1 MFEKGELVI
10 YETAGVCKVTDI
22 RTVDM
27 RGIDKNKLFYF
38 LEPVGT
44 QGSRFFVPVESHK
57 ALLRKMVSREEAG
70 KLLEDA
76 KSLGLLPLP
85 DDKHREESYK
95 AALKSCDCKEWMKMI
110 RTLYRKNGELK
121 ARGKKLPAMDSHY
134 LKMAKGCLVTE
145 ISLALGMDE
154 SEVEEE
160 IAVTVRQAE

>member
-27 RGIDKNKLFYF
+27 RGIDKNK
-38 LEPVGT
+38 
-44 QGSRFFVPVESHK
+44 
-57 ALLRKMVSREEAG
+57 
-70 KLLEDA
+70 
-76 KSLGLLPLP
+76 
-85 DDKHREESYK
+85 
-95 AALKSCDCKEWMKMI
+95 MI

-121 ARGKKLPAMDSHY
+121 VRGKKLPAMDSHY

-154 SEVEEE
+154 SKVEEE
-160 IAVTVRQAE
+160 IAVTVHQAE